1 MTSRA
6 LCGSASARHIAALG
20 AVWDNGMTRLMAR
33 VLAALAMVAA
43 FALPAQAAPV
53 QTGHIEAELVARD
66 AGVTPGGTTY
76 VALRQKIQKG
86 WHTYWRNSGDSG
98 EATQINWTL
107 PAGWTAGEIVW
118 APPTRQP
125 TGPLM
130 NYGYQGEVLLPVAIT
145 APKSARPGETI
156 TLKAAASF
164 LVCEEICVPE
174 DAILT
179 LDLPV
184 VAAAPQPDPRWGPA
198 VAKALDAA
206 PKPAALTATFARNA
220 GGLSLAVT
228 GAPLKGADLADAYFY
243 PFKSTVIDH
252 AKPQGIE
259 RGAEGLTLALT
270 PGYDFTKGTAPK
282 ALDGVL
288 SLGGQ
293 AYELTAA
300 EGPPPPGSSGL
311 GAPPARPSAAAPGA
325 GLGLALAFVYALLG
339 GLVLNLMPCVFPILA
354 MKATSLAGHGHEHA
368 AARAQ
373 GLAFLAGVLATFLSL
388 AGVLIAIRAGGS
400 AVGWGFQL
408 QSPVVVAGLALLML
422 AVALN
427 LSGLFEVGTSLQGVG
442 TGLASRR
449 GLAGAF
455 FTGALAVVV
464 AAPCTAPF
472 MGPALGWALTQSEPV
487 ALAVFLGLGLGFA
500 APFTL
505 AAFAPALLTRLPKP
519 GPWMETFKKLMAFP
533 MYGAAAWL
541 VWVLTVQ
548 AGEMGLARILAAAV
562 VLALAAWILG
572 LAQRRQAQGGKPL
585 VLAGVGALLAIGAF
599 VLVLAPAYGTPA
611 GAAADADAA
620 PEPGTIPAGVYSP
633 EAVAAARAAGK
644 PVFVNFTAAW
654 CVTCQV
660 NEKVAFGTAEAAEA
674 FARTGAV
681 YLKADWTRKDAV
693 IAAELARHG
702 RAGVPLYLV
711 YGVRDPE
718 PRILPQFLT
727 PALVAKALDKA
738 AKS

>member
-1 MTSRA
+1 MTRFVARA
-6 LCGSASARHIAALG
+6 LA
-20 AVWDNGMTRLMAR
+20 
-33 VLAALAMVAA
+33 VLAVAAA
-43 FALPAQAAPV
+43 FALPAAAAPV

-66 AGVTPGGTTY
+66 AGVTPGGTVH

-98 EATQINWTL
+98 EATQIRWTL
-107 PAGWTAGEIVW
+107 PPGWAAGEIIW
-118 APPTRQP
+118 APPSRQP

-130 NYGYQGEVLLPVAIT
+130 NYGYKGEVLLPVAIT
-145 APKSARPGETI
+145 APTSARPGDII
-156 TLKAAASF
+156 TLKAAAAF
-164 LVCEEICVPE
+164 LVCEDICVPE
-174 DAILT
+174 DAVLT

-184 VAAAPQPDPRWGPA
+184 VAAPPQPDARWGAA
-198 VAKALDAA
+198 VTKALDAA
-206 PKPAALTATFARNA
+206 PKPAGLTATFSKTEA
-220 GGLSLAVT
+220 GLKLAIA
-228 GAPLKGADLADAYFY
+228 GAPLKGVDQSQAYFY
-243 PFKSTVIDH
+243 PFKGTVIDH
-252 AKPQGIE
+252 AKPQAIE
-259 RGAEGLTLALT
+259 RGPEGLTLSLT
-270 PGYDFTKGTAPK
+270 PGYDFTQGAPPA

-288 SLGGQ
+288 SVGGK

-300 EGPPPPGSSGL
+300 EGPPPTGSSGL
-311 GAPPARPSAAAPGA
+311 GAPPVETPAAGPS
-325 GLGLALAFVYALLG
+325 LGLALAFVYALLG

-354 MKATSLAGHGHEHA
+354 MKATSLAGHAHEQS

-373 GLAFLAGVLATFLSL
+373 GLAFLAGVLATFLAL
-388 AGVLIAIRAGGS
+388 AAVLIAIRAGGS

-408 QSPVVVAGLALLML
+408 QSPVVVAALALLML
-422 AVALN
+422 GVALN

-442 TGLASRR
+442 TGLASKQ

-472 MGPALGWALTQSEPV
+472 MGPALGWALTQSAPV

-505 AAFAPALLTRLPKP
+505 AAFAPGLLARLPKP

-548 AGEMGLARILAAAV
+548 AGEMGLARVLAAAV
-562 VLALAAWILG
+562 VLALAAWVLG
-572 LAQRRQAQGGKPL
+572 LAQRRQATGGKPL
-585 VLAGVGALLAIGAF
+585 ALAVTGAVLAVGAFLL
-599 VLVLAPAYGTPA
+599 VLVPAYGAPATASTEVAA
-611 GAAADADAA
+611 GAI
-620 PEPGTIPAGVYSP
+620 PEAVYSP
-633 EAVAAARAAGK
+633 EAVAQARAAGK

-660 NEKVAFGTAEAAEA
+660 NEKVAFATAEAAEA
-674 FARTGAV
+674 FTRTGAV

-711 YGVRDPE
+711 YGVKSPDPK
-718 PRILPQFLT
+718 ILPQFLT
-727 PALVAKALDKA
+727 PAMVAKALET
-738 AKS
+738 AKSS